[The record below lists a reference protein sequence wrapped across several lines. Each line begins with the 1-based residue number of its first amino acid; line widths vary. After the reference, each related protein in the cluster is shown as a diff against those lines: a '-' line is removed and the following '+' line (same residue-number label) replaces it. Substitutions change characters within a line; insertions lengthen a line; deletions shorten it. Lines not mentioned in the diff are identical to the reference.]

1 MAKAYRR
8 LTCTNEELISAIKR
22 TGSMAAAA
30 RELNVGYQ
38 TLVARVKQLRDNGIK
53 FALPGKKMELS
64 AEAKA
69 RLQSLLDA

>member
-1 MAKAYRR
+1 MAKVYRR

-38 TLVARVKQLRDNGIK
+38 TLVARVKQLRDNGLK
-53 FALPGKKMELS
+53 FKLPGKDLELS
-64 AEAKA
+64 AEAQAK
-69 RLQSLLDA
+69 LQALVDG